1 MSTLTEDAAPKQT
14 LDEPGT
20 DDFQTGQVLTVVTGH
35 FTHDTSSAFFAPLL
49 PLLQEKLSL
58 SYGLLGTLGLLI
70 QLPGLLTPFIGYL
83 ADRISVRYFVIFAPA
98 VTATLMSL
106 LGQAPSYLALAFML
120 VAVGISSA
128 AFHAPAPAMVANV
141 SGSRLGTG
149 MGFFMAGGELGRTLG
164 PLVVAASVAWFGLE
178 GMWRLMFVC
187 WAVSGFLYWRL
198 QGVKVQPR
206 LPQAF
211 PWQQGLRVFSVLAWL
226 LLARAFFVAAIS
238 TFLPTY
244 MDDVVGS
251 SFLLAA
257 GALTI
262 LEAAG
267 VAGVLLSGFLSD
279 RFGQRGILL
288 SLLISSPLILFLFLQ
303 GPAWAYVPLLLL
315 LGFTAFSTA
324 PILLAIVQEQFPND
338 RALANGIFMSL
349 NFLALGIGV
358 SLTGVF
364 ADQIGLKAAFFLT
377 GIIAFLSI
385 PSVFFLPKNRLKF
398 EA

>member
-1 MSTLTEDAAPKQT
+1 MSVIAEDAPPDT
-14 LDEPGT
+14 ESDE
-20 DDFQTGQVLTVVTGH
+20 FQAGQVLTVVTGH

-49 PLLQEKLSL
+49 PLIQEKLAL
-58 SYGLLGTLGLLI
+58 SYSLAGSLALLL

-98 VTATLMSL
+98 VTATLMSI
-106 LGQAPSYLALAFML
+106 LGLTPNYASLALLL
-120 VAVGISSA
+120 VAVGVSSA
-128 AFHAPAPAMVANV
+128 AFHAPAPAMIANV
-141 SGSRLGTG
+141 SGERLGTG

-164 PLVVAASVAWFGLE
+164 PLVVAGSFAWLGLE
-178 GMWRLMFVC
+178 GMWRLMFVG

-198 QGVKVQPR
+198 HNIKVQPR
-206 LPQAF
+206 VARGF
-211 PWQQGLRVFSVLAWL
+211 PWQQGVRVFSVLAWL
-226 LLARAFFVAAIS
+226 LLTRAFFVGAIS

-267 VAGVLLSGFLSD
+267 VAGVLLSGALSD

-288 SLLISSPLILFLFLQ
+288 ILLTISPFILFAFLQ
-303 GPAWAYVPLLLL
+303 SPAWGYVPLLLL

-349 NFLALGIGV
+349 NFLALGLGV

-364 ADQIGLKAAFFLT
+364 ADQIGLRPAFFLT
-377 GIIAFLSI
+377 GMIAFLSI
-385 PSVFFLPKNRLKF
+385 PSVFFLPKK
-398 EA
+398 

>member
-1 MSTLTEDAAPKQT
+1 VSTLAEDAAPEQSADSSTSDK
-14 LDEPGT
+14 
-20 DDFQTGQVLTVVTGH
+20 FQTGQVLTVVTGH

-58 SYGLLGTLGLLI
+58 SYGLVGTLGMLL

-83 ADRISVRYFVIFAPA
+83 ADRISVRYFIIFAPA

-106 LGQAPSYLALAFML
+106 IGQASNYLSLALML
-120 VAVGISSA
+120 VGVGISTAS
-128 AFHAPAPAMVANV
+128 FHAPAPAMVANV
-141 SGSRLGTG
+141 SGARLGTG
-149 MGFFMAGGELGRTLG
+149 MGLFMAGGELGRTLG

-178 GMWRLMFVC
+178 GMWRLMFVG

-198 QGVKVQPR
+198 RNIKVQPR
-206 LPQAF
+206 VARGF
-211 PWQQGLRVFSVLAWL
+211 PWRQGVRVFSVLGWL
-226 LLARAFFVAAIS
+226 LLTRAFFVGAIS

-267 VAGVLLSGFLSD
+267 VAGVLLSGVLSD
-279 RFGQRGILL
+279 RFGRRGILL
-288 SLLISSPLILFLFLQ
+288 FLLSVAPLILFAFLQ
-303 GPAWAYVPLLLL
+303 SPPWGYVPLLLL
-315 LGFTAFSTA
+315 LGFTAFSAT
-324 PILLAIVQEQFPND
+324 PIFLAIVQEQFPND
-338 RALANGIFMSL
+338 RALANGIFMSI

-358 SLTGVF
+358 SLTGIF
-364 ADQIGLKAAFFLT
+364 ADQIGLRAAFVLT
-377 GIIAFLSI
+377 GFIAFLSL
-385 PSVFFLPKNRLKF
+385 PSVFFLPKSG
-398 EA
+398 